1 MDGSVALIDELLMDE
16 EDTEAK
22 TAVLHA
28 RRDVVGRT
36 DIGFRVNVLAGALAR
51 IVARQQAEIAEL
63 RAALEAK
70 TSSTKRSK
78 AHVAAQK

>member
-1 MDGSVALIDELLMDE
+1 MDSSVALIDELLMDE

-51 IVARQQAEIAEL
+51 IVARQQEEIAEL
-63 RAALEAK
+63 REALAAKSA
-70 TSSTKRSK
+70 TKRSK
-78 AHVAAQK
+78 AHVGAAQK